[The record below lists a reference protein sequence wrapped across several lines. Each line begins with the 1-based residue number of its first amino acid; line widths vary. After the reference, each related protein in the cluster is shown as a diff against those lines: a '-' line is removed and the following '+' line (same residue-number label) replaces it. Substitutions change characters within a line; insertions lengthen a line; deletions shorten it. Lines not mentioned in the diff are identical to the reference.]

1 MREKNLANSPEE
13 IRNLGGEILLK
24 DEKKEGAGKKVIE
37 AIFKDDGVLVKSPED
52 SEKLRSKGYGTQRD
66 EGLYLTFCEAMY
78 LHSKG
83 VIKVLDEKAGNY
95 LSFQDLLEKYKA
107 VEKNAWIKYL
117 VYRDL
122 RSRGYVVREGFGLG
136 VDFRLYGR
144 GEYSKDAADY
154 IVYGVYEGMALSI
167 EDLTQVLMRSQNL
180 KKTLILAVVN
190 RRGEIVYY
198 TLSQMNLQQD

>member
-1 MREKNLANSPEE
+1 MVWD
-13 IRNLGGEILLK
+13 GEILSKSEGEEASRKIIETLLK
-24 DEKKEGAGKKVIE
+24 DN
-37 AIFKDDGVLVKSPED
+37 GVLVKNPED
-52 SEKLRSKGYGTQRD
+52 SEKLLSRGYGIKKGD
-66 EGLYLTFCEAMY
+66 GLLLTFYEAMY

-83 VIKVLDEKAGNY
+83 IIRVLVEETGIR

-107 VEKNAWIKYL
+107 IEKNAWIKYL
-117 VYRDL
+117 IYRDL
-122 RSRGYVVREGFGLG
+122 RSRGYIVREGFGLG

-154 IVYGVYEGMALSI
+154 LVYGVYEGMALSI

-198 TLSQMNLQQD
+198 SLSQLNLQQD

>member
-1 MREKNLANSPEE
+1 MNTLREKCTVWD
-13 IRNLGGEILLK
+13 GEILLK
-24 DEKKEGAGKKVIE
+24 DEGEKASRRVIE
-37 AIFKDDGVLVKSPED
+37 AFLRDNGVLIKNPED
-52 SEKLRSKGYGTQRD
+52 SEKLLSRGYGIKKND
-66 EGLYLTFCEAMY
+66 GLLLTFYEAMY

-83 VIKVLDEKAGNY
+83 IIKVLVEETGVC

-107 VEKNAWIKYL
+107 IEKNAWIKYL

-122 RSRGYVVREGFGLG
+122 RGRGYIVREGFGLG

-144 GEYSKDAADY
+144 GEYNKDAADY
-154 IVYGVYEGMALSI
+154 LVYSMYEGMALSV

-180 KKTLILAVVN
+180 KKTLILAVVS

-198 TLSQMNLQQD
+198 TLSQLNLQQD